1 MPYVINPNSYPP
13 SHPKIQISIQRS
25 EFDAAET
32 HLDAL
37 LTLTYTH
44 DLFNAYSA
52 RITLHAAHLA
62 HALGDTERAGTC
74 YRVAKSVDDER
85 NAGAG
90 YVGAAACAGEALL
103 RIGLCAQTQA
113 HADPGMNEDASSD
126 WLDAET
132 HALAKSA
139 IQRCHGM
146 GGTLEAVGK
155 VVQAAV
161 AGARGE
167 IVGAKSHLKS
177 ALSLSTLAGE
187 NHLRAL
193 LLAQVGAQYLH
204 TAPAHAME
212 TLAVCE
218 TLGAGMGAKQKDVD
232 GGKGKGKER
241 ERDIDGGDGSIGN
254 APLRL
259 WVGERFLGMFL
270 FPISL
275 RLCSSALTDKRRDIQ
290 ARE

>member
-1 MPYVINPNSYPP
+1 
-13 SHPKIQISIQRS
+13 
-25 EFDAAET
+25 
-32 HLDAL
+32 
-37 LTLTYTH
+37 
-44 DLFNAYSA
+44 
-52 RITLHAAHLA
+52 
-62 HALGDTERAGTC
+62 
-74 YRVAKSVDDER
+74 
-85 NAGAG
+85 
-90 YVGAAACAGEALL
+90 
-103 RIGLCAQTQA
+103 
-113 HADPGMNEDASSD
+113 
-126 WLDAET
+126 
-132 HALAKSA
+132 
-139 IQRCHGM
+139 M

-167 IVGAKSHLKS
+167 IVGAKYVSFFCPENELPTRIDFWHRSHLKS

-218 TLGAGMGAKQKDVD
+218 TLGAGMGAKQKDAD

-241 ERDIDGGDGSIGN
+241 ENDTDSGDGSIGN

-259 WVGERFLGMFL
+259 WVGERFLGMFK
-270 FPISL
+270 FPSP
-275 RLCSSALTDKRRDIQ
+275 RLCSSVLTVKRRDIQ
-290 ARE
+290 ARK